1 MNIECFSE
9 GDKDNYNFPYRYLD
23 FKKQEIKLNVNEE
36 EKYVSNDENGSN
48 EKENTNKEDYDALI
62 SCNSIKN
69 LYSCG
74 WDYLFHDKFIKR
86 FEDKINIT
94 KFCPLCILGGE
105 KKGKTFIINLLTN
118 NKIKNNNENEEEG
131 LSCKFMNIN
140 FTGKESNKI
149 DKSNEKIL
157 AFKYIGRVRPL
168 LKDCVTKEIKN
179 VLDNEIL
186 KKNYFLSHIKDL
198 KLTAEFINNLLIKNS
213 KIIIVVVNELS
224 LDEQIFLYELK
235 NYDCYQELF
244 IIHNLFNFKN
254 REEMEYYI
262 NNTIIGS
269 INFELS
275 KEYFSFDDE
284 NNETFNQ
291 PYYFVEEQEENEK
304 QSIFHL
310 ILGNME
316 IEDEWIQNF
325 SEATINFLRN
335 KIRDDARDDFFNLD
349 KIIEKELH
357 EESLIDENIEIRI
370 EKDYQNLEDFETG
383 KLKLFKKESEYNNK
397 FNNKE
402 DFFIEKKLFDFN
414 GYIPNYIYYKD
425 EKNSEF
431 VIEIECSG
439 IKDDDISIKGLTRK
453 GRVFFHIKGKQKFP
467 KDIQLNDKP
476 FSVYFSINT
485 EKELIKI
492 DTSDKINDL
501 KPSYEK
507 GIYRKA
513 FPMKKIKK
521 VKKRKKNEESGC
533 CLI

>member
-1 MNIECFSE
+1 
-9 GDKDNYNFPYRYLD
+9 
-23 FKKQEIKLNVNEE
+23 
-36 EKYVSNDENGSN
+36 
-48 EKENTNKEDYDALI
+48 
-62 SCNSIKN
+62 
-69 LYSCG
+69 
-74 WDYLFHDKFIKR
+74 
-86 FEDKINIT
+86 
-94 KFCPLCILGGE
+94 
-105 KKGKTFIINLLTN
+105 
-118 NKIKNNNENEEEG
+118 
-131 LSCKFMNIN
+131 
-140 FTGKESNKI
+140 
-149 DKSNEKIL
+149 
-157 AFKYIGRVRPL
+157 
-168 LKDCVTKEIKN
+168 
-179 VLDNEIL
+179 
-186 KKNYFLSHIKDL
+186 
-198 KLTAEFINNLLIKNS
+198 
-213 KIIIVVVNELS
+213 
-224 LDEQIFLYELK
+224 
-235 NYDCYQELF
+235 
-244 IIHNLFNFKN
+244 
-254 REEMEYYI
+254 ME
-262 NNTIIGS
+262 T
-269 INFELS
+269 
-275 KEYFSFDDE
+275 
-284 NNETFNQ
+284 
-291 PYYFVEEQEENEK
+291 
-304 QSIFHL
+304 
-310 ILGNME
+310 
-316 IEDEWIQNF
+316 EDEWIQNF

-501 KPSYEK
+501 KPTYEK